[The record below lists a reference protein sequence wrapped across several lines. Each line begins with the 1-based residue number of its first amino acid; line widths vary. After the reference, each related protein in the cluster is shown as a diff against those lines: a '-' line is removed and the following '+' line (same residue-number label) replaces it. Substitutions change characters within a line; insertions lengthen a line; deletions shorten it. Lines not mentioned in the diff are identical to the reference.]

1 MRTFLDNQVPAPAGG
16 AAPDIS
22 RFLATI
28 RQRFTLSEHEGDL
41 IASQF
46 QEVVE
51 LNAGDYI
58 AREGQKIG
66 FCSLILDGFAAR
78 FKETAAGERQIMEVQ
93 IPGDFVD
100 LHSYPLEVLD
110 HSIAALTPCKVAR
123 LPHRALTQ
131 LIEDHPRFARIL
143 WFATMVDASMHR
155 EWLLNIGTRNGMA
168 RIAHLMCE
176 IYSRSQLVGLTEGGK
191 FRFPLSQTQI
201 GECLGYTQM
210 HVNRMLKKLRQ
221 VGVIAGTGQVVEILD
236 WEGLQR
242 LAEFDP
248 AYLYLSGREG

>member
-1 MRTFLDNQVPAPAGG
+1 MRNLLDTQMPASAGG

-22 RFLATI
+22 KFLATV
-28 RQRFTLSEHEGDL
+28 RQRFSLSEHEGDL
-41 IASQF
+41 IAAHF
-46 QEVVE
+46 QDVIE
-51 LNAGDYI
+51 LKAGDYLV
-58 AREGQKIG
+58 REGQKVG
-66 FCSLILDGFAAR
+66 YCSLILEGFAAR

-93 IPGDFVD
+93 IAGDFVD

-110 HSIAALTPCKVAR
+110 HSIAALTPCKIAR

-176 IYSRSQLVGLTEGGK
+176 IYSRSQLVGLTEGNT

-210 HVNRMLKKLRQ
+210 HVNRMLKKLRES
-221 VGVIAGTGQVVEILD
+221 GLIAGTGQVVEILD
-236 WEGLQR
+236 LDGLKE
-242 LAEFDP
+242 LGEFDP

>member
-1 MRTFLDNQVPAPAGG
+1 MRNFLDTQLPATAGG

-22 RFLATI
+22 KFLATI
-28 RQRFTLSEHEGDL
+28 RKRFSLSEHEGDM
-41 IASQF
+41 IAAQLQDVF
-46 QEVVE
+46 E
-51 LNAGDYI
+51 LKAGDYLVH
-58 AREGQKIG
+58 EGEKIG
-66 FCSLILDGFAAR
+66 YSSLILEGFAAR

-143 WFATMVDASMHR
+143 WFSTMVDASMHR

-176 IYSRSQLVGLTEGGK
+176 IYSRSEVVGLTDGGS

-221 VGVIAGTGQVVEILD
+221 TGLIAGTGQVVEILD
-236 WEGLQR
+236 WDGLAQ
-242 LAEFDP
+242 LSEFDP
-248 AYLYLSGREG
+248 AYLYLTGRES

>member
-1 MRTFLDNQVPAPAGG
+1 MRNLLDTQVPAPAGS

-22 RFLATI
+22 KFLATI
-28 RQRFTLSEHEGDL
+28 RQRFSLSEHEGDL
-41 IASQF
+41 IASHL
-46 QEVVE
+46 QEVIE
-51 LNAGDYI
+51 LKAGDYL

-66 FCSLILDGFAAR
+66 FSSLILEGFAAR
-78 FKETAAGERQIMEVQ
+78 FKETATGERQIMEVQ

-123 LPHRALTQ
+123 LPHRALTR

-176 IYSRSQLVGLTEGGK
+176 IYSRSQLVGLTDGGK

-221 VGVIAGTGQVVEILD
+221 CGLIAGTGQVVDILD
-236 WEGLQR
+236 WEGLRQ

>member
-1 MRTFLDNQVPAPAGG
+1 MKDRFEPALVPKSH

-22 RFLATI
+22 KFLATVS
-28 RQRFTLSEHEGDL
+28 QRFSLSQHEGDL
-41 IASQF
+41 IAERMQD
-46 QEVVE
+46 VTE
-51 LNAGDYI
+51 LKAGDYLV
-58 AREGQKIG
+58 REGQKIG
-66 FCSLILDGFAAR
+66 YSSLILDGFATR
-78 FKETAAGERQIMEVQ
+78 FKETATGERQIMEVQ

-155 EWLLNIGTRNGMA
+155 EWLLNLGTRNGMA
-168 RIAHLMCE
+168 RIAHLICE
-176 IYSRSQLVGLTEGGK
+176 IYSRSQVVGLTDGGS
-191 FRFPLSQTQI
+191 FRFPLSQTQV

-221 VGVIAGTGQVVEILD
+221 GGFISGSGQTLEILD
-236 WEGLQR
+236 WDGLKQ
-242 LAEFDP
+242 LGEFDP
-248 AYLYLSGREG
+248 AYLYLSGRES